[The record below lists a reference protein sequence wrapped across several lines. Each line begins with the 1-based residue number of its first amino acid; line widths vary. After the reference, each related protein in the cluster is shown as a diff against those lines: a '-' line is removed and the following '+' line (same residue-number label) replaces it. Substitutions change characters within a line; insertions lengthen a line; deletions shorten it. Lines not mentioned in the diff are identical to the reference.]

1 MRGGVANRSSSS
13 SSPPASLL
21 LWPWDRASAA
31 ASLLN
36 HQSSITG
43 PHPPSPTVLRT
54 SYPPW
59 PLQDSTD
66 LTPLILLPLA
76 PQLMPDLLVA
86 CDYHCCDVLDKV
98 PPVEGVSLQDVRDA
112 IWTFRSG
119 VNARCQ
125 SRDCPPPWWAQL
137 EATLDAAS
145 VAYWRPFHL
154 PPVKAKAVDHA
165 AALLARAVA
174 AAEAA
179 PESRH
184 IKSFFSKVSA
194 VEAAAAASAAAAAAA
209 AAAAGSSSIH
219 SSCQVISQSSAPDT
233 AKASSIKSFFA
244 SVSEEHAEAAAA
256 AALAATSANKT
267 TAASNTKSAAKR
279 PRAGCL
285 PSPVGIEKFFGASSA
300 SAVSRD
306 IGADGESA
314 GIIVI
319 DD

>member
-1 MRGGVANRSSSS
+1 MCSGVANRSSS

-31 ASLLN
+31 TSTLN
-36 HQSSITG
+36 HQSSRTG
-43 PHPPSPTVLRT
+43 PHPPSPAVLRT

-59 PLQDSTD
+59 PLQDSAD

-98 PPVEGVSLQDVRDA
+98 PAVEGVSLQDVRDA

-119 VNARCQ
+119 VNSRCQ
-125 SRDCPPPWWAQL
+125 PRDCPPPWWAPL
-137 EATLDAAS
+137 EAKLDAAS

-165 AALLARAVA
+165 AASLARVA
-174 AAEAA
+174 AANEVV

-184 IKSFFSKVSA
+184 IESFFSKVSA
-194 VEAAAAASAAAAAAA
+194 AEAAA
-209 AAAAGSSSIH
+209 AAAAGSSLIH
-219 SSCQVISQSSAPDT
+219 SSCQGTSQSSAPDT
-233 AKASSIKSFFA
+233 AKAPSIKSFFA

-256 AALAATSANKT
+256 AALAAASANKSA
-267 TAASNTKSAAKR
+267 AASSTKAAVKR
-279 PRAGCL
+279 PRAGCM

-306 IGADGESA
+306 IGVDGESA